1 MNGKKKR
8 LLGDVIFYVFVI
20 GLGILMVYPILW
32 MLSSSLKPATEIFNN
47 AVSLW
52 PSEFVWE
59 NYQSGWAG
67 FGGIGFATYFR
78 NSLIVTS
85 TVVIGTMITGSLVAY
100 GFARIDFKMKNVLFA
115 CLMATI
121 MLPVQITLI
130 PQYIIFNEL
139 DLVNTFVPLMLP
151 GLMGGQPFFIFLMIQ
166 FIRGIP
172 RELDEAAIVDG
183 CSKFGI
189 YWRIILPLLK
199 PALVTVAL
207 FCFMWTWDDF
217 LAPLIYL
224 NDASIHTV
232 TIALRN
238 FMDVSGGTSWGPLLA
253 MSSLSLLPQLLIFVF
268 FQKYL
273 VQGIATTGLK

>member
-1 MNGKKKR
+1 MKGKNKR

-20 GLGILMVYPILW
+20 GLGILMVYPVLW

-67 FGGIGFATYFR
+67 FGGIGFTTYFR

-151 GLMGGQPFFIFLMIQ
+151 GLMGGQPFFIFLLIQ

-253 MSSLSLLPQLLIFVF
+253 MSSLSLLPQLLIFAF

>member
-1 MNGKKKR
+1 MQNKNKKF
-8 LLGDVIFYVFVI
+8 LGDSIFYIFVI
-20 GLGILMVYPILW
+20 ALGFTMIYPVAW
-32 MLSSSLKPATEIFNN
+32 MIMSSLKPDTEIFNN
-47 AVSLW
+47 AISLI
-52 PSEFVWE
+52 PGQFMWE
-59 NYQSGWAG
+59 NYIEGWRG
-67 FGGIGFATYFR
+67 FGGIGFDVYFR
-78 NSLIVTS
+78 NTIIITGI
-85 TVVIGTMITGSLVAY
+85 VVIGTMITGSLVAY
-100 GFARIDFKMKNVLFA
+100 GFARLEFRGKKVLFA

-121 MLPVQITLI
+121 MLPVQVTLI
-130 PQYIIFNEL
+130 PQYILFNEIGW
-139 DLVNTFVPLMLP
+139 VNTFYPLLLP
-151 GLMGGQPFFIFLMIQ
+151 GLMGGQPFFIFLLIQ

-183 CSKFGI
+183 CGKMEI

-207 FCFMWTWDDF
+207 FSFMWTWDDF

-224 NDASIHTV
+224 NDATLHTV

-238 FMDVSGGTSWGPLLA
+238 FMDASGATSWGPLLA
-253 MSSLSLLPQLLIFVF
+253 MSSLSLLPQLLIFMF

>member
-1 MNGKKKR
+1 M
-8 LLGDVIFYVFVI
+8 GDVIFYVFVI

>member
-1 MNGKKKR
+1 MKKKNER
-8 LLGDVIFYVFVI
+8 LLGDVIFYIFVI
-20 GLGILMVYPILW
+20 GIGILMVYPILW
-32 MLSSSLKPATEIFNN
+32 MVSSSLKPATEIFNN
-47 AVSLW
+47 AISLW
-52 PSEFVWE
+52 PSEFMWE

-85 TVVIGTMITGSLVAY
+85 TVVIGTLITGSMVAY
-100 GFARIDFKMKNVLFA
+100 GFARLEFKMKNFLFA

-130 PQYIIFNEL
+130 PQYIIFNEIN
-139 DLVNTFVPLMLP
+139 LVNTFIPLMLP
-151 GLMGGQPFFIFLMIQ
+151 GLMGGQPFFIFLLIQ

-238 FMDVSGGTSWGPLLA
+238 FMDASGATSWGPLLA
-253 MSSLSLLPQLLIFVF
+253 MSSLSLLPQLLIFLF